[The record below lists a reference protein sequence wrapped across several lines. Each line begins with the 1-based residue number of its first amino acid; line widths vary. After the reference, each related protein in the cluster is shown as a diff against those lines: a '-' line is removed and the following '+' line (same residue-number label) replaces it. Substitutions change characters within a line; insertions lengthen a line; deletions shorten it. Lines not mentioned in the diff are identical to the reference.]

1 MEKVSFITNEPTI
14 VKILREE
21 EKTGMLQST
30 EKSSFEEC
38 ADSNKLEEALQEN
51 KQLYR
56 TLVDRANDGI
66 AIIQDNK
73 VEFLNYQAAHIL
85 GYTIEEMEGTDF
97 SKYLHPKVRNVLI
110 QRYKDKMT
118 GKNTPDAYESLLLKK
133 NGEAVSVEINSSL
146 INYNRKPAD
155 MVIIRD
161 ITNRKK
167 AEEKLQESEKRFR
180 NLAELLPEIVFEM
193 DPQGILNFVNKQ
205 SFKKTGYSREDF
217 EKGFNAISF
226 LIPEDRERAMQNI
239 RKVMNGEKIDPQE
252 YTAQRKDGKIFPI
265 NIYSSPII
273 KDGRPVGLRGIII
286 DITMRKKRENEL
298 KEVHKKLLTMNRGL
312 EEKVNERTAEIQQI
326 LRQKENFI
334 NQLSHDLRGPL
345 TPVVNL
351 LPILENTEDDPKSK
365 ELIGIIRRN
374 IDYIKNL
381 VVKTLDLAR
390 LNNPKIVFDLEDVNL
405 REEAENSIKDHQI
418 MYNGKDFTIENK
430 IDENIF
436 VKADKLQLSEVFK
449 NLINNAAKY
458 SSIGSPIAIDADD
471 GGDFVTVSIMDSGAG
486 MNEEQLSHIF
496 DEFYKADKS
505 RHDFYSTGLGLS
517 ICKCIVEKHGGQ
529 IWAESPGLGKGS
541 TIYFT
546 IPIGSKK
553 G

>member
-1 MEKVSFITNEPTI
+1 MRKEYDI

-21 EKTGMLQST
+21 ENLGMLQSS

-38 ADSNKLEEALQEN
+38 ADSNKLEEALHES
-51 KQLYR
+51 KRLYR

-73 VEFLNYQAAHIL
+73 VEFLNYRAAHML
-85 GYTIEEMEGTDF
+85 GYTIEEIQGTGF
-97 SKYLHPKVRNVLI
+97 SKYLHPKVRNMLI
-110 QRYKDKMT
+110 QRYKDKMA
-118 GKNTPDAYESLLLKK
+118 GKNSSDVYESLLLKK
-133 NGEAVSVEINSSL
+133 NEEAVSVEINSSL
-146 INYNRKPAD
+146 INYNGKPAD

-161 ITNRKK
+161 ITDRKK
-167 AEEKLQESEKRFR
+167 AKEKLQESEKRFR

-193 DPQGILNFVNKQ
+193 DSQGILSFVNKQ

-239 RKVMNGEKIDPQE
+239 RRVMNGKKINLQE
-252 YTAQRKDGKIFPI
+252 YTAQRKDGTIFPI

-273 KDGRPVGLRGIII
+273 KDGQPLGLRGIII

-298 KEVHKKLLTMNRGL
+298 KEAHKKLLTINREL
-312 EEKVNERTAEIQQI
+312 EEKVKERTVEIQQI
-326 LRQKENFI
+326 LQQKEEFI
-334 NQLSHDLRGPL
+334 NQLSHDLKGPL

-351 LPILENTEDDPKSK
+351 LPILENTEDDPESK
-365 ELIGIIRRN
+365 ELIAVIRRN
-374 IDYIKNL
+374 TDYIKNL

-390 LNNPKIVFDLEDVNL
+390 LNNPKTVFDLKDLNL
-405 REEAENSIKDHQI
+405 REEAENSIEDHRV

-436 VKADKLQLSEVFK
+436 VKADKLQLGEVFK

-458 SSIGSPIAIDADD
+458 SSIGSIIKIGAND
-471 GGDFVTVSIMDSGAG
+471 GGDFVTVSIIDSGIG
-486 MNEEQLSHIF
+486 MNRKQLNHIF
-496 DEFYKADKS
+496 YDFYKADES
-505 RHDFYSTGLGLS
+505 RHDFCSTGLGLS
-517 ICKCIVEKHGGQ
+517 ICKRIVEKQGGRT
-529 IWAESPGLGKGS
+529 WAESPGLGKGS

-553 G
+553 DKENMK